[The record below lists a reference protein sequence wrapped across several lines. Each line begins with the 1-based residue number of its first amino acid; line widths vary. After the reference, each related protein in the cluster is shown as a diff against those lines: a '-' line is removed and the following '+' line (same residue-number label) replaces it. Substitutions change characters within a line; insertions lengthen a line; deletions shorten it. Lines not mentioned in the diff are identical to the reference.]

1 MLREKRIKRNPARLL
16 WVIDFVETNS
26 ILKTLNRKQNEEKS
40 LDRKGKYVPDF
51 GDRINVEDLDESE
64 EAVKKRKTSTS
75 RGITVRMKA
84 ARQALAPSDDSILS
98 NCEVLDAVELEPQ
111 ATEAGDLLHDPDE
124 TGETLSE
131 ETGEEDVISGE
142 KVTSKKR
149 DVKTNKMPIPNTAAA
164 SVRFGTSQAETAAIT
179 SGFLLD
185 LIEAGHL
192 APEKAFLAVNKNKVS
207 RAKDSVMKLA
217 GERGEKATKD
227 DQITA
232 VYSDGRKDKTKVC
245 LHYYFKTQNY

>member
-84 ARQALAPSDDSILS
+84 ARQALAPSDDPILRT
-98 NCEVLDAVELEPQ
+98 DAIELEPP
-111 ATEAGDLLHDPDE
+111 ATEAGDLLHDHDD

-131 ETGEEDVISGE
+131 ARKLV
-142 KVTSKKR
+142 R
-149 DVKTNKMPIPNTAAA
+149 KM
-164 SVRFGTSQAETAAIT
+164 
-179 SGFLLD
+179 
-185 LIEAGHL
+185 
-192 APEKAFLAVNKNKVS
+192 
-207 RAKDSVMKLA
+207 
-217 GERGEKATKD
+217 
-227 DQITA
+227 
-232 VYSDGRKDKTKVC
+232 
-245 LHYYFKTQNY
+245 